1 MKRPSA
7 PLVISL
13 VALFFS
19 FTGAGL
25 AASGYLITSTG
36 QLTPSVLAKIESAT
50 NGQEGPQGRKGEQ
63 GPTGDVGATG
73 PTGASGAPGSPG
85 ANGAVAG
92 YSASGG
98 NVAFSGAHNSSPT
111 TGASMTLPPGN
122 YIASGHVNLNLV
134 DFASSTPEANGTCQ
148 LVDTPNVGQ
157 TVMDTDHWSLLIN
170 NYGMLIP
177 NYALDTLAFNM
188 AISSPN
194 SPSTLSISCQTV
206 DAQLP
211 VTWSARSAMSDS
223 VVTAVQ
229 TSANN

>member
-1 MKRPSA
+1 MKRPST

-19 FTGAGL
+19 ITGAGF
-25 AASGYLITSTG
+25 AASRELITSTG
-36 QLTPSVLAKIESAT
+36 QIQPSVLAKIESAT
-50 NGQEGPQGRKGEQ
+50 NGPPGPQGRKGEQ
-63 GPTGDVGATG
+63 GPEGDVGATG
-73 PTGASGAPGSPG
+73 PTGSPG
-85 ANGAVAG
+85 ADGAVAG
-92 YSASGG
+92 YSATGG

-111 TGASMTLPPGN
+111 TGVSMTLPPGN

-157 TVMDTDHWSLLIN
+157 TVTDTDHWSLLIN